1 MIVAGGAAVG
11 GSFSFCV
18 FFLLSNGEPEAKKK
32 QKKKRKRKESIDED
46 AAIDGRRLCLHFVE
60 NGPPKTQSIVAN

>member
-18 FFLLSNGEPEAKKK
+18 FFVIERRTRSKKK

-60 NGPPKTQSIVAN
+60 NGPPKTQSIDAN